1 MAFGFLSSIIPD
13 VDKNVNLYASPA
25 NILTKGK
32 VSISSKVTNPVRIR
46 LAIRESTGGHSDL
59 RYLEY
64 NKYISYGEVY
74 ETGEINLGPNQ
85 TLVVRSDHSDVS
97 FLFTGESIDETN
109 ANFGTNVNSGLFGHI
124 ISTDTNKKVL
134 YHVPIDPGK
143 TNLQAEVTIVI
154 CNLGTMPKRA
164 RIGLVQESE
173 NVTDFQVEDY
183 IEYEVVVPPSQTYIR
198 PGVKLIAGERILVS
212 SSNDSNLQFLAHGRL
227 SFPPNPNQITTE
239 NINASGIVTAT
250 TFDGNVTGNVTGN
263 ADSATTASTA
273 TNALNLNSQDP
284 SYYLNYNNLS
294 NTPTIPTSNS
304 ELTNGAGFIT
314 NNVSGIT
321 TFNGAV
327 GFGTT
332 SGFPHT
338 AKLNFGDNQEASLS
352 VSSQFNTFVVD
363 NKGTGD
369 TVIRAEKIELDAFS
383 SPGSGAQTALIVD
396 HTGAKGTHV
405 QLYNDADLRLETTST
420 GVQVSGIL
428 DTGEI
433 NYNSG
438 TLKLSTSDTERVS
451 VKPNGTVIFQAGVA
465 EQLNNVGGT
474 MTSNSTQL
482 IQLGNVIR
490 FSGNESG
497 ATTLNITGITTTI
510 TSNEA
515 ISFTVICTPNS
526 SGYISGVQID
536 GVSPATSLVWSGG
549 APTTGSAS
557 GRDVY
562 TFSVLRTGSA
572 TNAYEI
578 YGSRNNY
585 T

>member
-405 QLYNDADLRLETTST
+405 QLYNDTDLRLETTST

>member
-405 QLYNDADLRLETTST
+405 QLYNDSDLRLETTST